1 MSSFIKKNKKRL
13 LVTLL
18 LVHSNLSLYICIMAI
33 FHNLSNYSNNNIS
46 EKTEIL
52 YGPKNV
58 MDILLQ
64 FLLKAN
70 TIDSCGDYKGPSVAI
85 EAYKNL
91 LADLKTRGI
100 KFRYVTDITK
110 ENINYCKELIEFSD
124 EVRHLDGIKANF
136 SVSETEYIATAT
148 LQEAKPVLQVIYS
161 NVKDI
166 IEQQKY
172 VFETLWSKSIPAEQ
186 KIREIEEGLQPDVI
200 EVIQNSNR
208 AKELYL
214 NLVKTATKEI
224 MLIFPTM
231 NAFIRQDKIGVIQSI
246 RKAVKERSVKVRIL
260 MPVSNLTENTIRY
273 ITQEYN
279 QSHQKD
285 DYDNIN
291 NIVTADGI
299 DDIDIRHIER
309 MSETKATILIVDR
322 KLSLVMELRDDSK
335 TTFNEAIG
343 LSTYSNSRPGVLSYI
358 AIFDNLWIQTEL
370 YEKLKEANE
379 QLKVHDKMQ
388 KEFINIASHEM
399 KTPTQA
405 ILGYSELLQT
415 HPERREEII
424 QAIQRNAARL
434 RKLTSDLLDITRI
447 ESQSLRLNLERFNLN
462 DFMSSVIRDCKS
474 SLDSND
480 DNIKLVYNEPL
491 SKGDLLI
498 EADKGRLTQVISNL
512 LDNAIKFTKKGT
524 IFITSEKKDNHVIV
538 SVKDSGD
545 GIHPEIFPRL
555 FSKFATKSETGT
567 GLGLFISK
575 SIIEAHSGGKIW
587 AENNNTISGIKKE
600 KGATFSFSLPLIFQ
614 QHIHTHEIEDE

>member
-1 MSSFIKKNKKRL
+1 
-13 LVTLL
+13 
-18 LVHSNLSLYICIMAI
+18 MAI

-58 MDILLQ
+58 MNILLQ

-91 LADLKTRGI
+91 LVDLKTRGI

-148 LQEAKPVLQVIYS
+148 LQEAKPVPQVIYS

-172 VFETLWSKSIPAEQ
+172 VFETLWSKSIPAQQ

-246 RKAVKERSVKVRIL
+246 RKAVKERNVKVRIL
-260 MPVSNLTENTIRY
+260 MPMSNLTENTIRY

-279 QSHQKD
+279 QSKQKVD
-285 DYDNIN
+285 DNNDNDDYYDNIN

-343 LSTYSNSRPGVLSYI
+343 LSTYSNSRPSVLSYI

-415 HPERREEII
+415 HPERRQEII

-447 ESQSLRLNLERFNLN
+447 ESQSLRLNIARFNLN

-474 SLDSND
+474 SLDSNN

-587 AENNNTISGIKKE
+587 AENNNTISGNKEE
-600 KGATFSFSLPLIFQ
+600 KGATFAFSLPL
-614 QHIHTHEIEDE
+614 

>member
-1 MSSFIKKNKKRL
+1 
-13 LVTLL
+13 
-18 LVHSNLSLYICIMAI
+18 
-33 FHNLSNYSNNNIS
+33 LSNYSNNNIS

-64 FLLKAN
+64 FLSKAN
-70 TIDSCGDYKGPSVAI
+70 RIDSCGDYKGPSVAI

-91 LADLKTRGI
+91 LVDLKTRGI

-136 SVSETEYIATAT
+136 SVSEIEYIATAT
-148 LQEAKPVLQVIYS
+148 LQEAKPVPQVIYS

-186 KIREIEEGLQPDVI
+186 KMREIEEGLQPDVI
-200 EVIQNSNR
+200 EVIQNSTR

-260 MPVSNLTENTIRY
+260 MPMSNLTENTIRY
-273 ITQEYN
+273 IIQEYN

-309 MSETKATILIVDR
+309 MSETKANILIVDR

-447 ESQSLRLNLERFNLN
+447 ESQSLRLNIERFNLN

-474 SLDSND
+474 SLDSNN

-491 SKGDLLI
+491 PKGDLLI

>member
-1 MSSFIKKNKKRL
+1 
-13 LVTLL
+13 
-18 LVHSNLSLYICIMAI
+18 
-33 FHNLSNYSNNNIS
+33 LSNYSNNNIS

-64 FLLKAN
+64 FLSKAN
-70 TIDSCGDYKGPSVAI
+70 RIDSCGDYKGPSVAI

-91 LADLKTRGI
+91 LVDLKTRGI

-136 SVSETEYIATAT
+136 SVSEIEYIATAT
-148 LQEAKPVLQVIYS
+148 LQEAKPVPQVIYS

-172 VFETLWSKSIPAEQ
+172 VFETLLSKSIPAEQ

-200 EVIQNSNR
+200 EVIQNSTR

-260 MPVSNLTENTIRY
+260 MPMSNLTENTIRY
-273 ITQEYN
+273 IIQEYN

-309 MSETKATILIVDR
+309 MSETKANILIVDR

-447 ESQSLRLNLERFNLN
+447 ESQSLRLNIERFNLN

-474 SLDSND
+474 SLDSNN

-491 SKGDLLI
+491 PKGDLLI

-575 SIIEAHSGGKIW
+575 SIIEAHSGGKIR

>member
-1 MSSFIKKNKKRL
+1 
-13 LVTLL
+13 
-18 LVHSNLSLYICIMAI
+18 MAI

-64 FLLKAN
+64 FLFKAN
-70 TIDSCGDYKGPSVAI
+70 TIDSCGDYKGSSVAI

-91 LADLKTRGI
+91 LVDLKTRGI

-260 MPVSNLTENTIRY
+260 MPMSNLTENTIRY

-279 QSHQKD
+279 QSKQKVD
-285 DYDNIN
+285 DNNNHDYYDNIN

-343 LSTYSNSRPGVLSYI
+343 LSTYSNSRPGVSSYI

-474 SLDSND
+474 SLDSNN

-587 AENNNTISGIKKE
+587 ADNNNTISGIKKE

>member
-1 MSSFIKKNKKRL
+1 
-13 LVTLL
+13 
-18 LVHSNLSLYICIMAI
+18 
-33 FHNLSNYSNNNIS
+33 LSNYSNKNNIS
-46 EKTEIL
+46 EETKIL

-64 FLLKAN
+64 FLSKTN
-70 TIDSCGDYKGPSVAI
+70 RIDSCGDYKGPSVSI

-91 LADLKTRGI
+91 LIDLKTRGI

-110 ENINYCKELIEFSD
+110 ENISYCKELMEFSD

-148 LQEAKPVLQVIYS
+148 LQEAKPVPQVIYS

-246 RKAVKERSVKVRIL
+246 RKAVKERNVKVRIL
-260 MPVSNLTENTIRY
+260 MPMSNLTENTIRY

-279 QSHQKD
+279 QSQQKD
-285 DYDNIN
+285 DNDNDGCYYNNNN
-291 NIVTADGI
+291 NIVIADGI
-299 DDIDIRHIER
+299 NDIDIRHIER

-335 TTFNEAIG
+335 TTFDEAIG
-343 LSTYSNSRPGVLSYI
+343 LSTYSNSLPGVLSYI

-388 KEFINIASHEM
+388 KDFINIASHEM

-447 ESQSLRLNLERFNLN
+447 ESQSLGLNIERFNLN
-462 DFMSSVIRDCKS
+462 DLMSSVIRDCKS
-474 SLDSND
+474 SLDSNN

-491 SKGDLLI
+491 SKEDLLI

-512 LDNAIKFTKKGT
+512 IDNAIKFTKKGT
-524 IFITSEKKDNHVIV
+524 IFITSEKQDNHVIV
-538 SVKDSGD
+538 SVKDSGN
-545 GIHPEIFPRL
+545 GIHHEILPRL

-587 AENNNTISGIKKE
+587 AENNNTISGNKGE
-600 KGATFSFSLPLIFQ
+600 KGATFAFSLPLIFQ
-614 QHIHTHEIEDE
+614 HHMSTQNRG

>member
-1 MSSFIKKNKKRL
+1 
-13 LVTLL
+13 
-18 LVHSNLSLYICIMAI
+18 MAI

-64 FLLKAN
+64 FLFKAN
-70 TIDSCGDYKGPSVAI
+70 TIDSCGDYKGSSVAI

-91 LADLKTRGI
+91 LVDLKTRGI

-279 QSHQKD
+279 QSKQKVD
-285 DYDNIN
+285 DNNNHDYYDNIN

-447 ESQSLRLNLERFNLN
+447 ESQSLRLNIARFNLN
-462 DFMSSVIRDCKS
+462 DFMSSIIRDCKS
-474 SLDSND
+474 SLDSNN
-480 DNIKLVYNEPL
+480 DNIKLIYNEPL

-587 AENNNTISGIKKE
+587 AENNADG

>member
-1 MSSFIKKNKKRL
+1 
-13 LVTLL
+13 
-18 LVHSNLSLYICIMAI
+18 MAI

-58 MDILLQ
+58 MNILLQ

-91 LADLKTRGI
+91 LVDLKTRGI

-136 SVSETEYIATAT
+136 SVSDTEYIATAT
-148 LQEAKPVLQVIYS
+148 LQEAKPVPQVIYS

-186 KIREIEEGLQPDVI
+186 KIREIEEGLQPEVI

-246 RKAVKERSVKVRIL
+246 RKAVKERNVKVRIL
-260 MPVSNLTENTIRY
+260 MPMSNLTENTIRY

-279 QSHQKD
+279 QSKQKVD
-285 DYDNIN
+285 DNNDNDDYYDNIN

-343 LSTYSNSRPGVLSYI
+343 LSTYSNSRPSVLSYI

-415 HPERREEII
+415 HPERRQEII

-434 RKLTSDLLDITRI
+434 KTYQR
-447 ESQSLRLNLERFNLN
+447 SLRHYKNR
-462 DFMSSVIRDCKS
+462 
-474 SLDSND
+474 
-480 DNIKLVYNEPL
+480 EPVTEIQYRTVQ
-491 SKGDLLI
+491 SK
-498 EADKGRLTQVISNL
+498 
-512 LDNAIKFTKKGT
+512 
-524 IFITSEKKDNHVIV
+524 
-538 SVKDSGD
+538 
-545 GIHPEIFPRL
+545 
-555 FSKFATKSETGT
+555 
-567 GLGLFISK
+567 
-575 SIIEAHSGGKIW
+575 
-587 AENNNTISGIKKE
+587 
-600 KGATFSFSLPLIFQ
+600 
-614 QHIHTHEIEDE
+614 

>member
-1 MSSFIKKNKKRL
+1 
-13 LVTLL
+13 
-18 LVHSNLSLYICIMAI
+18 
-33 FHNLSNYSNNNIS
+33 LSNYSNNNIS

-64 FLLKAN
+64 FLSKAN
-70 TIDSCGDYKGPSVAI
+70 RIDSCGDYKGPSVAI

-91 LADLKTRGI
+91 LVDLKTRGI

-136 SVSETEYIATAT
+136 SVSEIEYIATAT
-148 LQEAKPVLQVIYS
+148 LQEAKPVPQVIYS

-172 VFETLWSKSIPAEQ
+172 VFETLLSKSIPAEQ

-200 EVIQNSNR
+200 EVIQNSTR

-260 MPVSNLTENTIRY
+260 MPMSNLTENTIRY
-273 ITQEYN
+273 IIQEYN

-309 MSETKATILIVDR
+309 MSETKANILIVDR

-447 ESQSLRLNLERFNLN
+447 ESQSLRLNIERFNLN

-474 SLDSND
+474 SLDSNN

-491 SKGDLLI
+491 PKGDLLI

>member
-1 MSSFIKKNKKRL
+1 M
-13 LVTLL
+13 
-18 LVHSNLSLYICIMAI
+18 
-33 FHNLSNYSNNNIS
+33 SNYSNNNIS

-64 FLLKAN
+64 FLSKAN
-70 TIDSCGDYKGPSVAI
+70 RIDSCGDYKGPSVSI

-91 LADLKTRGI
+91 LVDLKTRGI

-110 ENINYCKELIEFSD
+110 ENISYCKELMEFSD

-148 LQEAKPVLQVIYS
+148 LQEAKPVPQVIYS

-186 KIREIEEGLQPDVI
+186 KIMEIEEGLQPDVI

-246 RKAVKERSVKVRIL
+246 RKAVKERNVKVRIL
-260 MPVSNLTENTIRY
+260 MPMSNLTENTIRY

-279 QSHQKD
+279 QSQQKD
-285 DYDNIN
+285 DNDNDEYYDDNNN

-299 DDIDIRHIER
+299 NNINIRHIER

-447 ESQSLRLNLERFNLN
+447 ESQSLRLNIERFNLN
-462 DFMSSVIRDCKS
+462 DLMPSVIRDCKS
-474 SLDSND
+474 SLDSNN
-480 DNIKLVYNEPL
+480 DNINLVYNEPL
-491 SKGDLLI
+491 SKEDLLI

-524 IFITSEKKDNHVIV
+524 IFITLEKKDNHVIV
-538 SVKDSGD
+538 SVKDSGN
-545 GIHPEIFPRL
+545 GIHPEILPRL

-587 AENNNTISGIKKE
+587 AENNNNTISGNKEE
-600 KGATFSFSLPLIFQ
+600 KGATFAFSLPLIFQ
-614 QHIHTHEIEDE
+614 QHTQNREDE

>member
-1 MSSFIKKNKKRL
+1 
-13 LVTLL
+13 
-18 LVHSNLSLYICIMAI
+18 MAI

-70 TIDSCGDYKGPSVAI
+70 TIDSCGDYKGSSVAI

-91 LADLKTRGI
+91 LVDLKTRGI

-148 LQEAKPVLQVIYS
+148 LQEAKPIPQVIYS

-279 QSHQKD
+279 QSKQKVD
-285 DYDNIN
+285 DNNNHDYYDNIN

-343 LSTYSNSRPGVLSYI
+343 LSTYSNSRPGVSSYI

-474 SLDSND
+474 SLDSNN

-587 AENNNTISGIKKE
+587 ADNNNTISGIKKE

>member
-1 MSSFIKKNKKRL
+1 
-13 LVTLL
+13 
-18 LVHSNLSLYICIMAI
+18 
-33 FHNLSNYSNNNIS
+33 LSNYSNNNIS

-64 FLLKAN
+64 FLSKAN
-70 TIDSCGDYKGPSVAI
+70 RIDSCGDYKGPSVAI

-91 LADLKTRGI
+91 LVDLKTRGI

-136 SVSETEYIATAT
+136 SVSEIEYIATAT
-148 LQEAKPVLQVIYS
+148 LQEAKPVPQVIYS

-186 KIREIEEGLQPDVI
+186 KMREIEEGLQPDVI
-200 EVIQNSNR
+200 EVIQNSTR

-260 MPVSNLTENTIRY
+260 MPMSNLTENTIRY
-273 ITQEYN
+273 IIQEYN

-291 NIVTADGI
+291 NIVTVDGI

-447 ESQSLRLNLERFNLN
+447 ESQSLRLNIERFNLN

-474 SLDSND
+474 SLDSNN

-491 SKGDLLI
+491 PKGDLLI

>member
-1 MSSFIKKNKKRL
+1 M
-13 LVTLL
+13 
-18 LVHSNLSLYICIMAI
+18 
-33 FHNLSNYSNNNIS
+33 SNYSNNNIS

-64 FLLKAN
+64 FLSKAN
-70 TIDSCGDYKGPSVAI
+70 TIDSCGDYKGSSVAI

-91 LADLKTRGI
+91 LVDLKTRGI

-279 QSHQKD
+279 QSHQKH

-474 SLDSND
+474 SLDSNN

-538 SVKDSGD
+538 SVKDSGN

>member
-1 MSSFIKKNKKRL
+1 
-13 LVTLL
+13 
-18 LVHSNLSLYICIMAI
+18 MAI

-64 FLLKAN
+64 FLSKAN
-70 TIDSCGDYKGPSVAI
+70 RIDSCGDYKGPSVSI

-91 LADLKTRGI
+91 LVDLKTRGI

-110 ENINYCKELIEFSD
+110 ENISYCKELMEFSD

-148 LQEAKPVLQVIYS
+148 LQEAKPVPQVIYS

-186 KIREIEEGLQPDVI
+186 KIMEIEEGLQPDVI

-246 RKAVKERSVKVRIL
+246 RKAVKERNVKVRIL
-260 MPVSNLTENTIRY
+260 MPMSNLTENTIRY
-273 ITQEYN
+273 ITEEYN
-279 QSHQKD
+279 QSQQKD
-285 DYDNIN
+285 DNNNDNNN
-291 NIVTADGI
+291 NIVTTDGI
-299 DDIDIRHIER
+299 NDINIRHIER

-447 ESQSLRLNLERFNLN
+447 ESQSLGLNVERFNLN
-462 DFMSSVIRDCKS
+462 DLMSSVIRDYKS
-474 SLDSND
+474 SFDSTNQ
-480 DNIKLVYNEPL
+480 NIKLVYNEPL
-491 SKGDLLI
+491 SKEDLLI

-524 IFITSEKKDNHVIV
+524 IFITLEKKDNHVIV
-538 SVKDSGD
+538 SVKDSGN
-545 GIHPEIFPRL
+545 GIHPEILPRL

-587 AENNNTISGIKKE
+587 AENNNNTISGNKEE
-600 KGATFSFSLPLIFQ
+600 KGATFAFSLPLIFQ
-614 QHIHTHEIEDE
+614 QHTQNREDE

>member
-1 MSSFIKKNKKRL
+1 
-13 LVTLL
+13 
-18 LVHSNLSLYICIMAI
+18 
-33 FHNLSNYSNNNIS
+33 
-46 EKTEIL
+46 
-52 YGPKNV
+52 
-58 MDILLQ
+58 
-64 FLLKAN
+64 
-70 TIDSCGDYKGPSVAI
+70 
-85 EAYKNL
+85 
-91 LADLKTRGI
+91 
-100 KFRYVTDITK
+100 
-110 ENINYCKELIEFSD
+110 
-124 EVRHLDGIKANF
+124 
-136 SVSETEYIATAT
+136 
-148 LQEAKPVLQVIYS
+148 
-161 NVKDI
+161 
-166 IEQQKY
+166 
-172 VFETLWSKSIPAEQ
+172 
-186 KIREIEEGLQPDVI
+186 
-200 EVIQNSNR
+200 
-208 AKELYL
+208 
-214 NLVKTATKEI
+214 
-224 MLIFPTM
+224 M
-231 NAFIRQDKIGVIQSI
+231 NAFIRQDKIGVIPSI
-246 RKAVKERSVKVRIL
+246 RKAVKERNVKVRIL
-260 MPVSNLTENTIRY
+260 MPMSNLTENTIHY

-279 QSHQKD
+279 QSHQKVDDNNNDD

-415 HPERREEII
+415 HPERRQEII

-447 ESQSLRLNLERFNLN
+447 ESQSLRLNIERFNLN
-462 DFMSSVIRDCKS
+462 DFMSNVIRDCKS
-474 SLDSND
+474 SLDSNN

-600 KGATFSFSLPLIFQ
+600 KGATFAFSLPL
-614 QHIHTHEIEDE
+614 

>member
-1 MSSFIKKNKKRL
+1 M
-13 LVTLL
+13 TLL
-18 LVHSNLSLYICIMAI
+18 LVRSNLSLYICIMAI

-58 MDILLQ
+58 MGILLQ

-186 KIREIEEGLQPDVI
+186 KIREIEVGLQPDVI

-246 RKAVKERSVKVRIL
+246 RKAVKERNVKVRIL
-260 MPVSNLTENTIRY
+260 MPISNLTENTIRY

-279 QSHQKD
+279 QSQQKD
-285 DYDNIN
+285 DNNNDDDNNN
-291 NIVTADGI
+291 NIVTTDGI
-299 DDIDIRHIER
+299 NDINIRHIER

-462 DFMSSVIRDCKS
+462 DFISSIIRDCKS
-474 SLDSND
+474 SLDSNN

-491 SKGDLLI
+491 SKEDLLI

-614 QHIHTHEIEDE
+614 QHTKTHTK

>member
-1 MSSFIKKNKKRL
+1 M
-13 LVTLL
+13 
-18 LVHSNLSLYICIMAI
+18 
-33 FHNLSNYSNNNIS
+33 SNYSNNKNIS
-46 EKTEIL
+46 EETKIL

-64 FLLKAN
+64 FLSKTN
-70 TIDSCGDYKGPSVAI
+70 RIDSCGDYKGPSVSI
-85 EAYKNL
+85 EAYKNVL
-91 LADLKTRGI
+91 VDLKTRGI

-110 ENINYCKELIEFSD
+110 ENISYCKELMEFSD
-124 EVRHLDGIKANF
+124 ELRHLDGIKANF

-148 LQEAKPVLQVIYS
+148 LQEAKPVPQVIYS

-224 MLIFPTM
+224 MLIFPTI
-231 NAFIRQDKIGVIQSI
+231 NAFIRQDKIGIIQCI
-246 RKAVKERSVKVRIL
+246 RKAVKERNVKVRIL
-260 MPVSNLTENTIRY
+260 MPISNLTENTIRY

-279 QSHQKD
+279 QSHQKG
-285 DYDNIN
+285 DNDNDGCYYNNN
-291 NIVTADGI
+291 NIVIADGI
-299 DDIDIRHIER
+299 NDIDIRHIDR

-388 KEFINIASHEM
+388 KDFINIASHEM

-447 ESQSLRLNLERFNLN
+447 ESQSLGLNIERFNLN
-462 DFMSSVIRDCKS
+462 DLMSSVIRDCKS
-474 SLDSND
+474 SLDSNN

-491 SKGDLLI
+491 SKEDLLI

-512 LDNAIKFTKKGT
+512 IDNAIKFTKKGT

-538 SVKDSGD
+538 SVKDSGN
-545 GIHPEIFPRL
+545 GIHPEILPRL

-587 AENNNTISGIKKE
+587 AENNNTISGNKGE
-600 KGATFSFSLPLIFQ
+600 KGATFAFSLPLIF
-614 QHIHTHEIEDE
+614 

>member
-1 MSSFIKKNKKRL
+1 
-13 LVTLL
+13 
-18 LVHSNLSLYICIMAI
+18 
-33 FHNLSNYSNNNIS
+33 LSNYSNNKNIS
-46 EKTEIL
+46 EETKIL

-64 FLLKAN
+64 FLSKTN
-70 TIDSCGDYKGPSVAI
+70 RIDSCGDYKGPSVSI
-85 EAYKNL
+85 EAYKNVL
-91 LADLKTRGI
+91 VDLKTRGI

-110 ENINYCKELIEFSD
+110 ENISYCKELMEFSD
-124 EVRHLDGIKANF
+124 ELRHLDGIKANF

-148 LQEAKPVLQVIYS
+148 LQEAKPVPQVIYS

-231 NAFIRQDKIGVIQSI
+231 NAFIRQDKIGIIQSI
-246 RKAVKERSVKVRIL
+246 RKAVIERNVKVRIL
-260 MPVSNLTENTIRY
+260 MPISNLTENTIRY

-279 QSHQKD
+279 QSQQKD
-285 DYDNIN
+285 DNDNDGCYYNNN
-291 NIVTADGI
+291 NIVIADGI
-299 DDIDIRHIER
+299 NDIDIRHIER

-388 KEFINIASHEM
+388 KDFINIASHEM

-447 ESQSLRLNLERFNLN
+447 ESQSLGLNIERFNLN
-462 DFMSSVIRDCKS
+462 DLMSSVIRDCKS
-474 SLDSND
+474 SLDSNN

-491 SKGDLLI
+491 SKEDLLI

-512 LDNAIKFTKKGT
+512 IDNAIKFTKKGT

-538 SVKDSGD
+538 SVKDSGN
-545 GIHPEIFPRL
+545 GIHPEILPRL

-587 AENNNTISGIKKE
+587 AENNNTISGNKGE
-600 KGATFSFSLPLIFQ
+600 KGATFAFSLPLIF
-614 QHIHTHEIEDE
+614 

>member
-1 MSSFIKKNKKRL
+1 
-13 LVTLL
+13 
-18 LVHSNLSLYICIMAI
+18 
-33 FHNLSNYSNNNIS
+33 LSNYSNNNIS

-64 FLLKAN
+64 FLSKAN
-70 TIDSCGDYKGPSVAI
+70 RIDSCGDYKGPSVAI

-91 LADLKTRGI
+91 LVDLKTRGI

-136 SVSETEYIATAT
+136 SVSEIEYIATAT
-148 LQEAKPVLQVIYS
+148 LQEAKPVPQVIYS

-186 KIREIEEGLQPDVI
+186 KMREIEEGLQPDVI
-200 EVIQNSNR
+200 EVIQNSTR
-208 AKELYL
+208 AKDLYL

-260 MPVSNLTENTIRY
+260 MPMSNLTENTIRY
-273 ITQEYN
+273 IIQEYN

-309 MSETKATILIVDR
+309 MSETKANILIVDR

-447 ESQSLRLNLERFNLN
+447 ESQSLRLNIERFNLN

-474 SLDSND
+474 SLDSNN

-491 SKGDLLI
+491 PKGDLLI

>member
-1 MSSFIKKNKKRL
+1 
-13 LVTLL
+13 
-18 LVHSNLSLYICIMAI
+18 
-33 FHNLSNYSNNNIS
+33 LSNYSNNIS

-58 MDILLQ
+58 IDILLQ
-64 FLLKAN
+64 FLSKAN
-70 TIDSCGDYKGPSVAI
+70 RIDSCGDYKGPSVSI
-85 EAYKNL
+85 EAYKNVL
-91 LADLKTRGI
+91 VDLKTRGI

-110 ENINYCKELIEFSD
+110 ENISYCKELMEFSD
-124 EVRHLDGIKANF
+124 ELRHLDGIKANF

-148 LQEAKPVLQVIYS
+148 LQEAKPVPQVIYS

-224 MLIFPTM
+224 MLIFPTI

-246 RKAVKERSVKVRIL
+246 RKAVKERNVKVRIL
-260 MPVSNLTENTIRY
+260 MPMSNLTENTIRY

-279 QSHQKD
+279 QSQQKD
-285 DYDNIN
+285 DDNNNNNDDDYYDNIN
-291 NIVTADGI
+291 NIVTADDI
-299 DDIDIRHIER
+299 NDIDIRHIER
-309 MSETKATILIVDR
+309 MSETKATTLIVDR

-388 KEFINIASHEM
+388 KDFINIASHEM

-447 ESQSLRLNLERFNLN
+447 ESQSLGLNIERFNLN
-462 DFMSSVIRDCKS
+462 DLMSSVIRDCKS
-474 SLDSND
+474 SLDSNN

-491 SKGDLLI
+491 SKEDLLI

-524 IFITSEKKDNHVIV
+524 IFITLEKKDNHVIV
-538 SVKDSGD
+538 SVKDSGN
-545 GIHPEIFPRL
+545 GIHPEILPRL

-587 AENNNTISGIKKE
+587 AENNNTIPGNKEE
-600 KGATFSFSLPLIFQ
+600 KGATFAFSLPSILHQ
-614 QHIHTHEIEDE
+614 HHTHIHKIEDE

>member
-1 MSSFIKKNKKRL
+1 
-13 LVTLL
+13 
-18 LVHSNLSLYICIMAI
+18 
-33 FHNLSNYSNNNIS
+33 LSNYSNNNIS

-64 FLLKAN
+64 FLSKAN
-70 TIDSCGDYKGPSVAI
+70 RIDSCGDYKGPSVSI

-91 LADLKTRGI
+91 LIDLKTRGI

-110 ENINYCKELIEFSD
+110 ENISYCKELIEFSD
-124 EVRHLDGIKANF
+124 ELRHLDGIKANF
-136 SVSETEYIATAT
+136 SISETEYIATAT
-148 LQEAKPVLQVIYS
+148 LQEAKPVPQVIYS

-214 NLVKTATKEI
+214 HLVKTATKEI

-246 RKAVKERSVKVRIL
+246 RKAVKECNVKVRIL
-260 MPVSNLTENTIRY
+260 MPMSNLTENTIRY

-285 DYDNIN
+285 DNDNDDNDEDDDYYENIN

-299 DDIDIRHIER
+299 NDIDIRHIER

-447 ESQSLRLNLERFNLN
+447 ESQSLGLNVERFNLN
-462 DFMSSVIRDCKS
+462 DLMSSVIRDCKS
-474 SLDSND
+474 SLDSNN

-491 SKGDLLI
+491 SKEDLLI

-524 IFITSEKKDNHVIV
+524 IFITLEKKDNHVIV
-538 SVKDSGD
+538 SVKDSGT
-545 GIHPEIFPRL
+545 GIHPEILPRL

-587 AENNNTISGIKKE
+587 SENNNNTISGNKEE
-600 KGATFSFSLPLIFQ
+600 KGATFAFSLPLIFQ
-614 QHIHTHEIEDE
+614 QHTQNREDE

>member
-1 MSSFIKKNKKRL
+1 
-13 LVTLL
+13 
-18 LVHSNLSLYICIMAI
+18 
-33 FHNLSNYSNNNIS
+33 LSNYSNNNIS

-64 FLLKAN
+64 FLSKAN
-70 TIDSCGDYKGPSVAI
+70 RIDSCGDYKGPSVAI

-91 LADLKTRGI
+91 LVDLKTRGI

-136 SVSETEYIATAT
+136 SVSEIEYIATAT
-148 LQEAKPVLQVIYS
+148 LQEAKPVPQVIYS

-186 KIREIEEGLQPDVI
+186 KMREIEEGLQPDVI
-200 EVIQNSNR
+200 EVIQNSTR

-260 MPVSNLTENTIRY
+260 MPMSNLTENTIRY
-273 ITQEYN
+273 IIQEYN

-291 NIVTADGI
+291 NIVTVDGI

-309 MSETKATILIVDR
+309 MSETKANILIVDR

-447 ESQSLRLNLERFNLN
+447 ESQSLRLNIERFNLN

-474 SLDSND
+474 SLDSNN

-491 SKGDLLI
+491 PKGDLLI

-575 SIIEAHSGGKIW
+575 SIIEAHSGGKIR

>member
-1 MSSFIKKNKKRL
+1 
-13 LVTLL
+13 
-18 LVHSNLSLYICIMAI
+18 
-33 FHNLSNYSNNNIS
+33 LSNYSNNNIS

-64 FLLKAN
+64 FLSKAN
-70 TIDSCGDYKGPSVAI
+70 RIDSCGDYKGPSVAI

-91 LADLKTRGI
+91 LVDLKTRGI

-136 SVSETEYIATAT
+136 SVSEIEYIATAT
-148 LQEAKPVLQVIYS
+148 LQEAKPVPQVIYS

-186 KIREIEEGLQPDVI
+186 KMREIEEGLQPDVI
-200 EVIQNSNR
+200 EVIQNSTR

-260 MPVSNLTENTIRY
+260 MPMSNLTENTIRY
-273 ITQEYN
+273 IIQEYN

-309 MSETKATILIVDR
+309 MSETKANILIVDR

-447 ESQSLRLNLERFNLN
+447 ESQSLRLNIERFNLN

-474 SLDSND
+474 SLDSNN

-491 SKGDLLI
+491 PKGDLLI

-575 SIIEAHSGGKIW
+575 SIIEAHSGGKIR

>member
-1 MSSFIKKNKKRL
+1 
-13 LVTLL
+13 
-18 LVHSNLSLYICIMAI
+18 MAI

-64 FLLKAN
+64 FLFKAN

-285 DYDNIN
+285 DYDNIYS
-291 NIVTADGI
+291 IVTADGI

-474 SLDSND
+474 SLDSNN

>member
-1 MSSFIKKNKKRL
+1 M
-13 LVTLL
+13 
-18 LVHSNLSLYICIMAI
+18 
-33 FHNLSNYSNNNIS
+33 SNYSNNNIS

-64 FLLKAN
+64 FLSKAN
-70 TIDSCGDYKGPSVAI
+70 RIDSCGDYKGPSVSI

-91 LADLKTRGI
+91 LVDLKTRGI

-110 ENINYCKELIEFSD
+110 ENISYCKELMEFSD

-136 SVSETEYIATAT
+136 SVSETDYIATAT
-148 LQEAKPVLQVIYS
+148 LQEAKPVPQVIYS

-186 KIREIEEGLQPDVI
+186 KIMEIEEGLQPDVI

-246 RKAVKERSVKVRIL
+246 RKAVKERNVKVRIL
-260 MPVSNLTENTIRY
+260 MPISNLTENTIRY
-273 ITQEYN
+273 ITEEYN
-279 QSHQKD
+279 QSQQKD
-285 DYDNIN
+285 DNNNDDNNN

-299 DDIDIRHIER
+299 NDIDIRHIER

-322 KLSLVMELRDDSK
+322 KLSLVMELIDDSK

-447 ESQSLRLNLERFNLN
+447 ESQSLRLNIERFNLN
-462 DFMSSVIRDCKS
+462 DLMPSVIRDCKS
-474 SLDSND
+474 SLDSNN
-480 DNIKLVYNEPL
+480 DNINLVYNEPL
-491 SKGDLLI
+491 SKEDLLI

-524 IFITSEKKDNHVIV
+524 IFITLEKKDNHAIV
-538 SVKDSGD
+538 SVKDSGT
-545 GIHPEIFPRL
+545 GIHPEILPRL

-587 AENNNTISGIKKE
+587 AENNNNTISGNKEE
-600 KGATFSFSLPLIFQ
+600 KGATFAFSLPLIFQ
-614 QHIHTHEIEDE
+614 QHTQNRG

>member
-1 MSSFIKKNKKRL
+1 M
-13 LVTLL
+13 TLL

-64 FLLKAN
+64 FLFKAN
-70 TIDSCGDYKGPSVAI
+70 TIDSCGDYKGSSVAI

-91 LADLKTRGI
+91 LVDLKTRGI

-148 LQEAKPVLQVIYS
+148 LQEAKPIPQVIYS

-285 DYDNIN
+285 DYDNIYS
-291 NIVTADGI
+291 IVTADGI

-474 SLDSND
+474 SLDSNN

-587 AENNNTISGIKKE
+587 ADNNNTISGIKKE

>member
-1 MSSFIKKNKKRL
+1 
-13 LVTLL
+13 
-18 LVHSNLSLYICIMAI
+18 MAI

-64 FLLKAN
+64 FLFKAN

-148 LQEAKPVLQVIYS
+148 LQEAKPIPQVIYS

-285 DYDNIN
+285 DYYDNIN

-474 SLDSND
+474 SLDSNN

-587 AENNNTISGIKKE
+587 AENNADG

>member
-1 MSSFIKKNKKRL
+1 M
-13 LVTLL
+13 
-18 LVHSNLSLYICIMAI
+18 
-33 FHNLSNYSNNNIS
+33 SNYSNNNIS

-64 FLLKAN
+64 FLSKAN
-70 TIDSCGDYKGPSVAI
+70 RIDSCGDYKGPSVSI

-91 LADLKTRGI
+91 LIDLKTRGI

-110 ENINYCKELIEFSD
+110 ENISYCKELMKFSD
-124 EVRHLDGIKANF
+124 ELRHLDGIKANF

-148 LQEAKPVLQVIYS
+148 LQEAKPVPQVIYS

-246 RKAVKERSVKVRIL
+246 RKAVKECNVKVRIL
-260 MPVSNLTENTIRY
+260 MPMSNLTENTIRY

-285 DYDNIN
+285 DNDNNDNDDDYYQNIN

-299 DDIDIRHIER
+299 NDIDIRHIER

-388 KEFINIASHEM
+388 KDFINIASHEM

-447 ESQSLRLNLERFNLN
+447 ESQSLGLNVERFNLN
-462 DFMSSVIRDCKS
+462 DLMSSVIRDYKS
-474 SLDSND
+474 SLDSNN

-491 SKGDLLI
+491 SKEDLLI

-524 IFITSEKKDNHVIV
+524 IFITLEKKDNHVIV
-538 SVKDSGD
+538 SVKDSGT
-545 GIHPEIFPRL
+545 GIHPEILPRL

-587 AENNNTISGIKKE
+587 AENNNNNTISGNKEE
-600 KGATFSFSLPLIFQ
+600 KGATFAFSLPLIFQ
-614 QHIHTHEIEDE
+614 QHT

>member
-1 MSSFIKKNKKRL
+1 M
-13 LVTLL
+13 TLL
-18 LVHSNLSLYICIMAI
+18 LVRSNLSLYICIMAI

-58 MDILLQ
+58 MGILLQ

-279 QSHQKD
+279 QSKQKVD
-285 DYDNIN
+285 DNNNDDYYDNIN

-474 SLDSND
+474 SLDSNN

-600 KGATFSFSLPLIFQ
+600 KGATFSFSLPLILQ

>member
-1 MSSFIKKNKKRL
+1 M
-13 LVTLL
+13 
-18 LVHSNLSLYICIMAI
+18 
-33 FHNLSNYSNNNIS
+33 SNYSNNNIS

-64 FLLKAN
+64 FLSKAN
-70 TIDSCGDYKGPSVAI
+70 RIDSCGDYKGPSVSI
-85 EAYKNL
+85 EAYKNVL
-91 LADLKTRGI
+91 VDLKTRGI
-100 KFRYVTDITK
+100 KFRYITDVTK
-110 ENINYCKELIEFSD
+110 ENISYCKELMEFSD

-148 LQEAKPVLQVIYS
+148 LQEAKPIPQVIYS

-166 IEQQKY
+166 VEQQKY

-246 RKAVKERSVKVRIL
+246 RKAVKERNVKVRIL
-260 MPVSNLTENTIRY
+260 MPMSNLTENTIRY
-273 ITQEYN
+273 ITEEYN
-279 QSHQKD
+279 QSQQKD
-285 DYDNIN
+285 DNNN
-291 NIVTADGI
+291 NIVTTDGI
-299 DDIDIRHIER
+299 NDINIRHIER

-447 ESQSLRLNLERFNLN
+447 ESQSLRLNIERFNLN
-462 DFMSSVIRDCKS
+462 DLMSSVIRDCKS
-474 SLDSND
+474 SLDSNN
-480 DNIKLVYNEPL
+480 DNINLVYNEPL
-491 SKGDLLI
+491 SKEDLLI

-524 IFITSEKKDNHVIV
+524 IFITLEKKDNHVIV
-538 SVKDSGD
+538 SVKDSGT
-545 GIHPEIFPRL
+545 GIHPEILPRL

-587 AENNNTISGIKKE
+587 AENNNNNTISGNKEE
-600 KGATFSFSLPLIFQ
+600 KGATFAFSLPLIFQ
-614 QHIHTHEIEDE
+614 QHTQNREDE

>member
-1 MSSFIKKNKKRL
+1 M
-13 LVTLL
+13 
-18 LVHSNLSLYICIMAI
+18 
-33 FHNLSNYSNNNIS
+33 SNYSNNNNIS

-64 FLLKAN
+64 FLSKAN
-70 TIDSCGDYKGPSVAI
+70 RIDSCGDYKGPSVSI

-91 LADLKTRGI
+91 LVDLKTRGI

-110 ENINYCKELIEFSD
+110 ENISYCKELIEFSD
-124 EVRHLDGIKANF
+124 ELRHLDGIKANF

-148 LQEAKPVLQVIYS
+148 LQEAKPVPQVIYS

-246 RKAVKERSVKVRIL
+246 RKAVKECNVKVRIL
-260 MPVSNLTENTIRY
+260 MPMSNLTENTIRY

-285 DYDNIN
+285 DNDNDDNDEDDDYYENIN

-299 DDIDIRHIER
+299 NDIDIRHIER

-388 KEFINIASHEM
+388 KDFINIASHEM

-447 ESQSLRLNLERFNLN
+447 ESQSLGLNVERFNLN
-462 DFMSSVIRDCKS
+462 DLMSSVIRDYKS
-474 SLDSND
+474 SLDSNNE
-480 DNIKLVYNEPL
+480 NINLVYNEPL
-491 SKGDLLI
+491 SKEDLLI

-524 IFITSEKKDNHVIV
+524 IFITLEKKDNHVIV
-538 SVKDSGD
+538 SVKDSGT
-545 GIHPEIFPRL
+545 GIHPEILPRL

-587 AENNNTISGIKKE
+587 AENNNNNTISGNKEE
-600 KGATFSFSLPLIFQ
+600 KGATFAFSLPLIFQ
-614 QHIHTHEIEDE
+614 QHIHKIEDE